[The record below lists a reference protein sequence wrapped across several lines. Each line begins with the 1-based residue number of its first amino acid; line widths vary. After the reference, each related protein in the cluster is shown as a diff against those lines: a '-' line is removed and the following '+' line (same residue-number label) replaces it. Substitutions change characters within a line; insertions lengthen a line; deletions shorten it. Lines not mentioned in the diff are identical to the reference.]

1 MSRQTFLN
9 GDADVAK
16 RGKQHL
22 KFTAER
28 MQMYSDNYEIYKEG
42 NEDYPPFYEYDL
54 CFDFVESDG
63 DYNDGAPYFRYQMS
77 YGGPSDEFRFY
88 EPDMI
93 EYVFLDW
100 FVGVGFDVTDE
111 PWAQWLRDNLK
122 ERGMLDFNA
131 KREEHVL

>member
-9 GDADVAK
+9 GDAEFAK

-22 KFTAER
+22 ESTAEV
-28 MQMYSDNYEIYKEG
+28 MQMYSDNYEIYEEG
-42 NEDYPPFYEYDL
+42 NDDYPCFYDYGL
-54 CFDFVESDG
+54 GFDFVESDG

-77 YGGPSDEFRFY
+77 YGGPSDEVRFY
-88 EPDMI
+88 ESGMI

-111 PWAQWLRDNLK
+111 PWAQWLRDNF
-122 ERGMLDFNA
+122 EGIGMLDFNA
-131 KREEHVL
+131 KREEYVL